1 MGPKVNGSQLREQVI
16 EAIGVQAAHAIQDGA
31 VLAFVLTLAAT
42 YPPAAVVILT
52 ALGVDVKRPRKVL
65 RLADQLV
72 REEHA
77 RNNAEYFIFA
87 GMIPGGIA
95 GTAIG
100 TAAAAV
106 LPASSEVFAYVVG

>member
-1 MGPKVNGSQLREQVI
+1 MNGQQLREQVVG
-16 EAIGVQAAHAIQDGA
+16 AIGVQAAHAIQDGA
-31 VLAFVLTLAAT
+31 VLAFILTLAAT
-42 YPPAAVVILT
+42 YPPAALVILT
-52 ALGVDVKRPRKVL
+52 ALGIDVKRPRKAL

-95 GTAIG
+95 GAAIG
-100 TAAAAV
+100 TAAGTI
-106 LPASSEVFAYVVG
+106 LPPLSEVVIYAAG